1 MILAFAGASV
11 AGQRRWIRCLCS
23 GSGIS
28 ANAGAIALMGEENEG
43 GIANIGFTIGEKD
56 VAVIDT
62 DAGRFSS

>member
-1 MILAFAGASV
+1 
-11 AGQRRWIRCLCS
+11 
-23 GSGIS
+23 
-28 ANAGAIALMGEENEG
+28 MGEENEG